1 MACGQALKSW
11 GREPAEGAV
20 AFPTRFAARAK
31 RCPFGRILKER
42 GGVTVGELKT
52 ILGMP
57 RVP

>member
-31 RCPFGRILKER
+31 RCPFGTILKER
-42 GGVTVGELKT
+42 GGVTDTVARG
-52 ILGMP
+52 
-57 RVP
+57 